1 MPACDLS
8 HGTDPAGLSIVSY
21 EAVAVWLIANPQ
33 FITAA
38 LAFSVGPPFRK
49 PFYTNIPFVLC
60 IIGFVTC
67 SMCFLFVPG
76 YLGKLPPSTDIDEE
90 TGEPYCVGD
99 KMKPFHSAFFIMS
112 FVYEG

>member
-1 MPACDLS
+1 M
-8 HGTDPAGLSIVSY
+8 SY
-21 EAVAVWLIANPQ
+21 ESNVVWLIANPQ

-38 LAFSVGPPFRK
+38 LAFSAGPPFRK
-49 PFYTNIPFVLC
+49 ALYTNIPFVLC
-60 IIGFVTC
+60 SIGFVAC

-76 YLGKLPPSTDIDEE
+76 YLGKLPPNSDIDEE

-99 KMKPFHSAFFIMS
+99 DMKPMHNFFLLVS